1 MEQLCILTFLGINS
15 WKDIETREVS
25 LLTIWI
31 FGIAG
36 FVRACFCGSVSI
48 EWIATASVGGAV
60 ILLSIFSKGA
70 VGMGDGFLLLA
81 LGTVLS
87 FGELLTSFL
96 LGLLC
101 CSFWGITLLFLPGNR
116 KKKEVPIE
124 KGCEKGKHDHG
135 GCTFNAC
142 DLIGAD
148 GNFVLVF
155 LHT

>member
-15 WKDIETREVS
+15 WKDIQTREVS

-31 FGIAG
+31 FGIVG
-36 FVRACFCGSVSI
+36 LVRACFYGSVSM
-48 EWIATASVGGAV
+48 EWAATACVGGAV

-101 CSFWGITLLFLPGNR
+101 CSFWVIILLFLPGNG
-116 KKKEVPIE
+116 KKKEVPFVPFLLLGYI
-124 KGCEKGKHDHG
+124 G
-135 GCTFNAC
+135 G
-142 DLIGAD
+142 LIY
-148 GNFVLVF
+148 
-155 LHT
+155 